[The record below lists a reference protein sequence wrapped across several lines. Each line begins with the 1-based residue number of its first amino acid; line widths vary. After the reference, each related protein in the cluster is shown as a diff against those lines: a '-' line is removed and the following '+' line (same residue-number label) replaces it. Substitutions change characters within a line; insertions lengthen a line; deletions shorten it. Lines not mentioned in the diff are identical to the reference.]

1 MPQPIDSPARRG
13 RPPLRSREE
22 QMSLLLDAAAVA
34 LGAGNFANVTMDAI
48 ARSAGIS
55 KKTLY
60 LLVDSKEQLLSL
72 LVARDLSTL
81 ELLLES
87 GLECAESLLAELR
100 MYLYL
105 WSRLTLSPLA
115 LGIYLMAAQ
124 GREHTPGVARIWY
137 QEGAE
142 RCLNLLR
149 TWLGRAS
156 DKGLV
161 ASGDVESAIEL
172 IDAVLISQSLKLFT
186 LGVQQQWT
194 DEQIG
199 ARVDTVLDMF
209 ARAYIRPVASEA
221 AAVNE
226 ARVCQLNAQEA
237 T

>member
-1 MPQPIDSPARRG
+1 
-13 RPPLRSREE
+13 
-22 QMSLLLDAAAVA
+22 MSLLLDAAAA
-34 LGAGNFANVTMDAI
+34 ELGSGNFANVTMDAI

-60 LLVDSKEQLLSL
+60 QLVASKEELVSQ

-87 GLECAESLLAELR
+87 GIDCAESLLAELR

-105 WSRLTLSPLA
+105 WARLTLSPLA

-124 GREHTPGVARIWY
+124 GRENAPGIARIWY

-149 TWLGRAS
+149 GWLGKAAG
-156 DKGLV
+156 KGLL
-161 ASGDVESAIEL
+161 AREDVEPAVEL
-172 IDAVLISQSLKLFT
+172 IDALLISQPLKLFT
-186 LGVQQQWT
+186 LGVQQSWS

-199 ARVDTVLDMF
+199 ERVEVALGMF
-209 ARAYIRPVASEA
+209 GRCFMRATPAS
-221 AAVNE
+221 
-226 ARVCQLNAQEA
+226 
-237 T
+237 

>member
-1 MPQPIDSPARRG
+1 MTETTPQLPRRG
-13 RPPLRSREE
+13 RPPLRSRDE
-22 QMSLLLDAAAVA
+22 QMSLLLDAAAA
-34 LGAGNFANVTMDAI
+34 ELGSGNFANVTMDVI

-60 LLVDSKEQLLSL
+60 QLVASKEELISQ

-87 GLECAESLLAELR
+87 GIDCAEDLLSELR

-105 WSRLTLSPLA
+105 WARLTLSPLA

-124 GREHTPGVARIWY
+124 GRESAPGIARIWY

-149 TWLGRAS
+149 GWLGKAAG
-156 DKGLV
+156 KGLL
-161 ASGDVESAIEL
+161 ARADVEPAVEL
-172 IDAVLISQSLKLFT
+172 IDALLISQPLKLFT
-186 LGVQQQWT
+186 LGVQQSWS

-199 ARVDTVLDMF
+199 ERVEVALGMF
-209 ARAYIRPVASEA
+209 GRCFMSRGALS
-221 AAVNE
+221 
-226 ARVCQLNAQEA
+226 
-237 T
+237 

>member
-1 MPQPIDSPARRG
+1 MSETTPQSPRRG
-13 RPPLRSREE
+13 RPPVRSRDE
-22 QMSLLLDAAAVA
+22 QMSLLLDAAAFE
-34 LGAGNFANVTMDAI
+34 LGSGNFANVTMDAI

-60 LLVDSKEQLLSL
+60 QLVASKEELMSQ

-87 GLECAESLLAELR
+87 GIDCAEGLLSELR

-105 WSRLTLSPLA
+105 WARLTLSPLA

-124 GREHTPGVARIWY
+124 GRENAPGIAKIWY

-149 TWLGRAS
+149 GWLGKAAG
-156 DKGLV
+156 KGLLV
-161 ASGDVESAIEL
+161 HADVEPAVEL
-172 IDAVLISQSLKLFT
+172 IDALLISQPLKLFT
-186 LGVQQQWT
+186 LGVQQSWS

-199 ARVDTVLDMF
+199 ERVEVALGMF
-209 ARAYIRPVASEA
+209 GRCFMSRGAAS
-221 AAVNE
+221 
-226 ARVCQLNAQEA
+226 
-237 T
+237 

>member
-1 MPQPIDSPARRG
+1 MSETTPQPARRG

-22 QMSLLLDAAAVA
+22 QMSRLLDAAAA
-34 LGAGNFANVTMDAI
+34 ELGSGNLANVTMDAI

-60 LLVDSKEQLLSL
+60 QLVSSKEELVSQ

-87 GLECAESLLAELR
+87 GIDCTEDLLSELR

-105 WSRLTLSPLA
+105 WARLTLSPLA

-124 GREHTPGVARIWY
+124 GRENAPGIARIWY

-142 RCLNLLR
+142 RCHDLLR
-149 TWLGRAS
+149 GWLGKAAG
-156 DKGLV
+156 KGLL
-161 ASGDVESAIEL
+161 AHADVEPAVEL
-172 IDAVLISQSLKLFT
+172 ISALLISQPITLFT
-186 LGVQQQWT
+186 LGVQQSWS

-199 ARVDTVLDMF
+199 ERVEVAMGMF
-209 ARAYIRPVASEA
+209 GRCFMSRATAS
-221 AAVNE
+221 
-226 ARVCQLNAQEA
+226 
-237 T
+237 

>member
-1 MPQPIDSPARRG
+1 MPETSLPSAKRGRG
-13 RPPLRSREE
+13 RPPVRSRDE
-22 QMSLLLDAAAVA
+22 QMSLLLDAAAA
-34 LGAGNFANVTMDAI
+34 ELGSGNFANVTMDAI

-60 LLVDSKEQLLSL
+60 QLVASKEELMSQ

-87 GLECAESLLAELR
+87 GIDCAEDLLSELR

-105 WSRLTLSPLA
+105 WARLTLSPLA

-124 GREHTPGVARIWY
+124 GRENAPGIARIWY

-149 TWLGRAS
+149 GWLGKAAG
-156 DKGLV
+156 KGLL
-161 ASGDVESAIEL
+161 ARADVEPAVEL
-172 IDAVLISQSLKLFT
+172 IDALLISQPLKLFT
-186 LGVQQQWT
+186 LGVQQSWS

-199 ARVDTVLDMF
+199 ERVEVALGMF
-209 ARAYIRPVASEA
+209 GRCFMSRGAAS
-221 AAVNE
+221 
-226 ARVCQLNAQEA
+226 
-237 T
+237 

>member
-1 MPQPIDSPARRG
+1 MPETIPQSPRRG

-22 QMSLLLDAAAVA
+22 QMTLLLDAAAFE
-34 LGAGNFANVTMDAI
+34 LGSGNFANVTMDAI

-60 LLVDSKEQLLSL
+60 QLVASKEELLSQ

-87 GLECAESLLAELR
+87 GIDCAEGLLSKLR

-105 WSRLTLSPLA
+105 WARLTLSPLA

-124 GREHTPGVARIWY
+124 GRESAPGIARIWY
-137 QEGAE
+137 QEGGA

-149 TWLGRAS
+149 GWLDKAAG
-156 DKGLV
+156 KGLL
-161 ASGDVESAIEL
+161 AHADVEPAVEL
-172 IDAVLISQSLKLFT
+172 IDALLISQPLKLFT
-186 LGVQQQWT
+186 LGVQQSWS

-199 ARVDTVLDMF
+199 ERVEVALGMFGRCFMARG
-209 ARAYIRPVASEA
+209 AAS
-221 AAVNE
+221 
-226 ARVCQLNAQEA
+226 
-237 T
+237 

>member
-1 MPQPIDSPARRG
+1 MSETTPQLPRRG
-13 RPPLRSREE
+13 RPPLRSRDE
-22 QMSLLLDAAAVA
+22 QMSLLLDAAAA
-34 LGAGNFANVTMDAI
+34 EIGSGNFANVTMDAI

-60 LLVDSKEQLLSL
+60 QLVASKEELMSQ

-87 GLECAESLLAELR
+87 GIDCAEDLLSELR

-105 WSRLTLSPLA
+105 WARLTLSPLA

-124 GREHTPGVARIWY
+124 GRESAPGIARIWY

-149 TWLGRAS
+149 GWLGKAAG
-156 DKGLV
+156 KGLL
-161 ASGDVESAIEL
+161 AREDVEPAVEL
-172 IDAVLISQSLKLFT
+172 IDALLISQPLKLFT
-186 LGVQQQWT
+186 LGVQQSWS

-199 ARVDTVLDMF
+199 ERVEVALGMFGRCFMARGG
-209 ARAYIRPVASEA
+209 VA
-221 AAVNE
+221 
-226 ARVCQLNAQEA
+226 
-237 T
+237 

>member
-1 MPQPIDSPARRG
+1 MSETTPQSPRRG
-13 RPPLRSREE
+13 RPPVRSRDE
-22 QMSLLLDAAAVA
+22 QMSLLLDAAAFE
-34 LGAGNFANVTMDAI
+34 LGSGNFANVTMDAI

-60 LLVDSKEQLLSL
+60 QLVASKEELMSQ

-87 GLECAESLLAELR
+87 GIDCAEGLLSELR

-105 WSRLTLSPLA
+105 WARLTLSPLA

-124 GREHTPGVARIWY
+124 GRENAPGIAKIWY

-149 TWLGRAS
+149 GWLGKAAG
-156 DKGLV
+156 KGLL
-161 ASGDVESAIEL
+161 APADVEAAVEL
-172 IDAVLISQSLKLFT
+172 IDALLISQPLKLFT
-186 LGVQQQWT
+186 LGVQQSWS

-199 ARVDTVLDMF
+199 ERVEVALGMF
-209 ARAYIRPVASEA
+209 GRCFMSRGAAS
-221 AAVNE
+221 
-226 ARVCQLNAQEA
+226 
-237 T
+237 

>member
-1 MPQPIDSPARRG
+1 MSETTPQLPRRG
-13 RPPLRSREE
+13 RPPLRSRDE
-22 QMSLLLDAAAVA
+22 QMSLVLDAVAAEI
-34 LGAGNFANVTMDAI
+34 GSGNFANVTMDAI

-60 LLVDSKEQLLSL
+60 QLVASKEELMSQ

-87 GLECAESLLAELR
+87 GIDCAEDLLSELR

-105 WSRLTLSPLA
+105 WARLTLSPLA

-124 GREHTPGVARIWY
+124 GRENAPGIARIWY

-149 TWLGRAS
+149 GWLGKAAG
-156 DKGLV
+156 KGLL
-161 ASGDVESAIEL
+161 ARDDVEPAVEL
-172 IDAVLISQSLKLFT
+172 IDALLISQPLKLFT
-186 LGVQQQWT
+186 LGVQQSWS

-199 ARVDTVLDMF
+199 ERVEVALGMF
-209 ARAYIRPVASEA
+209 GRCFMSRG
-221 AAVNE
+221 AV
-226 ARVCQLNAQEA
+226 